1 MASLDGLE
9 IGLNRV
15 DGRTETYRATSVADF
30 RTGFHFHDAIQMLL
44 VTAGE
49 RMIETRGG
57 AVRLQVGDC
66 LVIPRGEPHRG
77 WNADGRPA
85 SFKSLYIRPD
95 AGSTGL
101 AEPRGL
107 VFRTRQA
114 CVTEWLEAS
123 IDRLTDG
130 APVEVEHAL
139 PQALL
144 EACEAIPTGE
154 GVAAGLSSPLRR
166 IRDELIAHV
175 EEKLSLEAL
184 ARAHNMSKCHLVHVF
199 SRAYGLSPYAYN
211 VRHRI
216 NLARRYLADGRRPA
230 EVALDLGFYDQSH
243 FGSHF
248 RLVTGLSPAAY
259 QKKIRKADP
268 GRRGRHA

>member
-1 MASLDGLE
+1 MGSLDGLE

-15 DGRTETYRATSVADF
+15 DGRTETYRATSVTDF
-30 RTGFHFHDAIQMLL
+30 RTGLHFHDATQILL
-44 VTAGE
+44 ITAGE

-57 AVRLQVGDC
+57 VVCLEAGDC
-66 LVIPRGEPHRG
+66 LVIPQGEPHRG
-77 WNADGRPA
+77 WNGEARPA
-85 SFKSLYIRPD
+85 SFKSLYM
-95 AGSTGL
+95 
-101 AEPRGL
+101 RGTKGTDL
-107 VFRTRQA
+107 FEAPQGVVFRTRQA
-114 CVTEWLEAS
+114 SVIHWLDAS
-123 IDRLTDG
+123 VDRLTDG
-130 APVEVEHAL
+130 EPMEVEEVV
-139 PQALL
+139 PKALL
-144 EACEAIPTGE
+144 EACEAIPTSE

-216 NLARRYLADGRRPA
+216 NLARRYLADGKRPA

-259 QKKIRKADP
+259 QKKIRKGGAY
-268 GRRGRHA
+268 RQ